1 MAEGVI
7 TAAFGRQYYVTGDDG
22 STLVCVLRGK
32 RSDATVG
39 DRVDYIATGGGVGA
53 IDRILA
59 RRTLL
64 QRSDRRRVK
73 LFAANLSQVA
83 IVVAPDPPAS
93 EELLMRALIAAHEAD
108 LAAALIL
115 NKADLLAV
123 EPSHGERAPGEA
135 PSTGVA
141 QRADLYES
149 LGVPVFRVSA
159 GHDRHATRSALLPW
173 LRDQTTLLIGQSGM
187 GKSTLIN
194 TLVPDAAM
202 ATQTISAALATGRHT
217 TTFAKSFPLT
227 EGGTIVDS
235 PGFQEFGLAHL
246 SLSQVQAALPDFE
259 PYLGQ
264 CRFYNCTHRAE
275 PGCAVRSAVE
285 AGRIDSRRYALYT
298 HLADELTRPQY

>member
-93 EELLMRALIAAHEAD
+93 EELLVRALIAAHEAD

-135 PSTGVA
+135 PPTGVA
-141 QRADLYES
+141 QRTDLYES

-227 EGGTIVDS
+227 EGGTIIDS

>member
-39 DRVDYIATGGGVGA
+39 DRVDCVATGGGVGA

-59 RRTLL
+59 RRTVF

-83 IVVAPDPPAS
+83 VVVAPDPPAS

-108 LAAALIL
+108 LAVALIL

-123 EPSHGERAPGEA
+123 EPSHGERPPGEA

-159 GHDRHATRSALLPW
+159 GHDRQATRSALLPW

-217 TTFAKSFPLT
+217 TTFAKSFPLP
-227 EGGTIVDS
+227 EGGTIIDS

-285 AGRIDSRRYALYT
+285 AGVIDTRRYALYT
-298 HLADELTRPQY
+298 QLADELTRPQY